1 AVDGPKIRRCG
12 LSPKLFRRVSVVVF
26 AHVPRG
32 SGFRRIG
39 PWGSPFLPEQDAVK
53 LDRLYPPG
61 SSTSDELV
69 RYTNPDGSCDPRCC
83 GVCPA
88 LPCNRAAAF
97 APCRI
102 VVGGFAG
109 VGGYARLPGLLDDR
123 AGRNHSTALWGDSKL
138 RCAAQPLIAGNGLRP
153 RLNAIR

>member
-1 AVDGPKIRRCG
+1 MKQFLGKSLSGLFATQTLTGHVIRGAV
-12 LSPKLFRRVSVVVF
+12 
-26 AHVPRG
+26 
-32 SGFRRIG
+32 
-39 PWGSPFLPEQDAVK
+39 
-53 LDRLYPPG
+53 
-61 SSTSDELV
+61 
-69 RYTNPDGSCDPRCC
+69 

-88 LPCNRAAAF
+88 LPCIRAAAF

-138 RCAAQPLIAGNGLRP
+138 REGEVGMNSQRVSGTAAQRTIAVLGSAVFFVVAPCTLAGLVP
-153 RLNAIR
+153 WSITGWQLQP

>member
-1 AVDGPKIRRCG
+1 MSREEERNEAISWKKSI
-12 LSPKLFRRVSVVVF
+12 
-26 AHVPRG
+26 
-32 SGFRRIG
+32 
-39 PWGSPFLPEQDAVK
+39 W
-53 LDRLYPPG
+53 
-61 SSTSDELV
+61 LV

-123 AGRNHSTALWGDSKL
+123 ACRNHSTGLWGDSKSNDPRRSFEAHEHERPGMAL
-138 RCAAQPLIAGNGLRP
+138 VSSPNEGEVGMSSQRRVSGTAVQRTIAVLGSAVFFVVAPCTLAGLVP
-153 RLNAIR
+153 